1 MSFLFLNT
9 MRKFLLRF
17 ENLRPTLTS
26 QLRLSLSILDFDKL
40 ASQMLL
46 SLWGNSNSA
55 SRALSFYVN
64 GTPVIWGSYKQTS
77 VADST
82 CAAEFVAASVC
93 AKQLTHV
100 ENMFRFLG
108 FTCPKPYVLYTDSKA
123 SQSIAT
129 NAIKM
134 GKIRHIAIGITSFG
148 RWSLV
153 GRSSSLSASL
163 RT

>member
-1 MSFLFLNT
+1 MGEF
-9 MRKFLLRF
+9 KFSVSGF
-17 ENLRPTLTS
+17 V
-26 QLRLSLSILDFDKL
+26 I
-40 ASQMLL
+40 
-46 SLWGNSNSA
+46 
-55 SRALSFYVN
+55 YVN

-134 GKIRHIAIGITSFG
+134 GKIRHIAIRYHLIRQMVARGEIKFSFCFTEDMIAD
-148 RWSLV
+148 LMTKI
-153 GRSSSLSASL
+153 LSGAPFDRL
-163 RT
+163 ALLFYFLGTYPQL